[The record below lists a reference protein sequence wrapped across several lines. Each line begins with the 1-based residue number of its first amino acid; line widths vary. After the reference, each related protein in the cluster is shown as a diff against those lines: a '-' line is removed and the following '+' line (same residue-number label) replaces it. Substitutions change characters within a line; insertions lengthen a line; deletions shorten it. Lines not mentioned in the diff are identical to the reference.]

1 MNNFLATVQKS
12 QNLIYR
18 ISFKPSINLYIHLSY
33 HIIHGKQVDSSTPFL
48 TFLNDDIKAA
58 GMADEDICLPIA
70 PRASFPHSVT
80 SGLLL
85 INVTTPSS
93 GGGAVGGCGA
103 RNAGRVEQTVGDS
116 LPCSNV
122 DIGRHFDFNVG
133 GSRIA

>member
-1 MNNFLATVQKS
+1 MILCTCRLIVIIARERSGKIFITGIVQSTDIKHQTERETVLAQ
-12 QNLIYR
+12 
-18 ISFKPSINLYIHLSY
+18 
-33 HIIHGKQVDSSTPFL
+33 FL

-58 GMADEDICLPIA
+58 GMADEDICLPVA
-70 PRASFPHSVT
+70 PTASFPQSVT